1 MTGLVR
7 PPTPAQRRVLSNVGP
22 RGEVHGD
29 PRTLDVLE
37 RRGLVVRAGHYG
49 SFGCITPVGRSAAAS
64 LQSQPTPTES
74 RTST

>member
-29 PRTLDVLE
+29 HRTLDVLE
-37 RRGLVVRAGHYG
+37 RRGLVVRTGHVG
-49 SFGCITPVGRSAAAS
+49 PLGRLIPVGRSAATA
-64 LQSQPTPTES
+64 LQSQSTSTES